1 MNNVDTL
8 FRQFESERL
17 VKLFTNYIQKMLT
30 INDWKYTHGAIMTIS
45 QIAEYIDDENQIDE
59 LVNILLERR
68 NHANPRV
75 RYSICHALG

>member
-1 MNNVDTL
+1 
-8 FRQFESERL
+8 
-17 VKLFTNYIQKMLT
+17 MLT
-30 INDWKYTHGAIMTIS
+30 VNDWKYTHGAIMTIS

-68 NHANPRV
+68 NHTNPRV